1 MSDTPDL
8 SALIGSRICHDLIS
22 PIGAI
27 GNGVELLMM
36 EGRAGPEVALI
47 AESVA
52 AANARIRFFR
62 LAFGATGPQPVS
74 RAEVAG
80 MLADLT
86 RGGRLSVE
94 WQPATDQPRGMVKLA
109 LLSFMCMETLMPYG
123 GRIVMAE
130 TEGRW
135 TVTGTSEKFRAA
147 PDWWLALEG
156 APPAGIT
163 AAQVQ
168 FLVLPQEARDQG
180 RSLTAARDAG
190 RLLIAF

>member
-36 EGRAGPEVALI
+36 EGRAGPEGTLI

-109 LLSFMCMETLMPYG
+109 LLSFLCMETLMPYG

-135 TVTGTSEKFRAA
+135 TVTGTAEKFRAD

>member
-36 EGRAGPEVALI
+36 EGRAGPEVTLI

-130 TEGRW
+130 AEGRW
-135 TVTGTSEKFRAA
+135 TVTGTAEKFRAD

-156 APPAGIT
+156 APPAEIT